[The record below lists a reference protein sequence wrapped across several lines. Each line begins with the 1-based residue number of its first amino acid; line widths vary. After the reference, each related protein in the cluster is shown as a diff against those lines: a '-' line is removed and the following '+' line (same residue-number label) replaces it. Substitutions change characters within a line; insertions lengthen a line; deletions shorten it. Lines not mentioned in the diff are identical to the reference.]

1 MYYPSGEVKQGAG
14 FCFNNKWEHLGQL
27 EKQDVNYLY
36 SVFLAVS
43 DLFILVSF
51 IVYLTV
57 PDQNKRG
64 LNKNVSTRFF
74 TEGLSVA
81 MVPADPA
88 MVVYMCMAEEE
99 RYCKVMNIIHET
111 L

>member
-1 MYYPSGEVKQGAG
+1 MYYPSGEVRQGAG

-64 LNKNVSTRFF
+64 LNKNVNTR
-74 TEGLSVA
+74 LSVEGFNVE
-81 MVPADPA
+81 MLWKGPAR
-88 MVVYMCMAEEE
+88 VVYACMA
-99 RYCKVMNIIHET
+99 K
-111 L
+111 LLK